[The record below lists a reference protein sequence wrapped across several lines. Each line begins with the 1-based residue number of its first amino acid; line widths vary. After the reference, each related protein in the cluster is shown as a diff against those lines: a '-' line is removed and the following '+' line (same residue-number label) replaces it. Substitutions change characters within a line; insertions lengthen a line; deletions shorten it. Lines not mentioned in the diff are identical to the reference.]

1 MKSPTLHIRT
11 LLELIRPANVVT
23 AFADVLTGLF
33 IAGAITVAAS
43 PFSGA
48 GLVIWPF
55 EPAQGIGVDKITAL
69 LMATFGLYAG
79 GIVFNDYFDRH
90 TDAAERPERPIPS
103 GRIAPGAA
111 AALGGGLLAAGVVA
125 GFWAGILPGV
135 IAAGVALCALL
146 YDAIAKHSAFWGPVC
161 MGLCRSGNLLMGI
174 GILPAALGALWF
186 TGLFALLY
194 IPAITLISRGEVHGG
209 SPLHGRLALAMV
221 GLTAGAPLL
230 LPTLS
235 DYALLPALPFL
246 LLFTA
251 MVLPPFSRAAITT
264 RPEHIRRA
272 VRSGVV
278 SLVLLNAVLAAGFG
292 GWPAG
297 LLVALLFPLSAGLG
311 RLFAV
316 T

>member
-1 MKSPTLHIRT
+1 MRT

-33 IAGAITVAAS
+33 IAGALTVVAA

-48 GLVIWPF
+48 ELGVWPF
-55 EPAQGIGVDKITAL
+55 EPAPGVGVDAIAAL
-69 LMATFGLYAG
+69 LAATFGLYAG
-79 GIVFNDYFDRH
+79 GIVLNDYFDRH
-90 TDAAERPERPIPS
+90 TDATERPERPIPS
-103 GRIAPGAA
+103 GRIAAGAA

-125 GFWAGILPGV
+125 GFIAGTLPGL
-135 IAAGVALCALL
+135 IATGVALCALL
-146 YDAIAKHSAFWGPVC
+146 YDARAKHSVLWGPVF
-161 MGLCRSGNLLMGI
+161 MGLCRSGNLLMGVAI
-174 GILPAALGALWF
+174 VPASLSALWF

-209 SPLHGRLALAMV
+209 SPLHGWLALAMV
-221 GLTAGAPLL
+221 GLTASAPLL
-230 LPTLS
+230 LPTFS
-235 DYALLPALPFL
+235 GYTLLPALPFL
-246 LLFTA
+246 LLFAA
-251 MVLPPFSRAAITT
+251 MVLPPFTRAAITS

-278 SLVLLNAVLAAGFG
+278 SLVLLNALLAAGFG